1 MSGVVI
7 AGLTGGIASGKS
19 TVAALFKRAGA
30 VVLDADLI
38 ARQVVSPGLPAWRA
52 VRSLFGATALQADGT
67 LNRAYLAGVVF
78 NDRKLRRQLEG
89 IIHPHVRMAM
99 DAAIHRLRD
108 SGSHAVVIEDIPLLF
123 ETGMTQGL
131 AEIIVVYTPAVI
143 QLQRLL
149 ERDPIG
155 IEEARARL
163 AAQMPIEEKCRRGTI
178 IINNSGAPEAT
189 ESQALKVYSD
199 LMAQTRALS

>member
-1 MSGVVI
+1 MII

-30 VVLDADLI
+30 VILDADLI
-38 ARQVVSPGLPAWRA
+38 ARQVVSPGLPAWWA
-52 VRSLFGATALQADGT
+52 VRRLFGAAALQPDGT
-67 LNRAYLAGVVF
+67 LNRVHLAGMVF
-78 NDRKLRRQLEG
+78 HNPKLRHQLEG

-99 DAAIHRLRD
+99 DAAIIKLR
-108 SGSHAVVIEDIPLLF
+108 GSEAPAVVIEDIPLLY
-123 ETGMTQGL
+123 ESGMTQGL

-143 QLQRLL
+143 QLRRLL
-149 ERDPIG
+149 KRDPIG

-163 AAQMPIEEKCRRGTI
+163 AAQMPIEEKCRRATI

-189 ESQALKVYSD
+189 ESQALKVYAD
-199 LMAQTRALS
+199 LLAQACAFS

>member
-1 MSGVVI
+1 VII

-19 TVAALFKRAGA
+19 TVATLLKRAGA

-38 ARQVVSPGLPAWRA
+38 ARQVVSPGQPAWRA
-52 VRSLFGATALQADGT
+52 VRRLFGVAALQADGT
-67 LNRAYLAGVVF
+67 LNRAHLAGLVF
-78 NDRKLRRQLEG
+78 NNQRLRRQLEG

-99 DAAIHRLRD
+99 DAAILRLRD
-108 SGSHAVVIEDIPLLF
+108 SGSHAVVIEDIPLLY

-131 AEIIVVYTPAVI
+131 AEIIVVYAPPVI

-149 ERDPIG
+149 QRDPIG

-163 AAQMPIEEKCRRGTI
+163 AAQMPIEEKCRRATI
-178 IINNSGAPEAT
+178 IINNSAEPAAT
-189 ESQALKVYSD
+189 ESQALKVYAD
-199 LMAQTRALS
+199 LQQLASGIC